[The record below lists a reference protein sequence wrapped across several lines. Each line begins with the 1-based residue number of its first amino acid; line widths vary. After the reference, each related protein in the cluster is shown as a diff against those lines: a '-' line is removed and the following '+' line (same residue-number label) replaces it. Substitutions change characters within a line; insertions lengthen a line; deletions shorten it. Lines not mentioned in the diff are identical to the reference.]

1 VIFDEFWLSKLKAG
15 TVVKLHFDDGHFEY
29 GHIKNFVTLLN
40 GELGVLVITQA
51 ESEVVFGL
59 DDIEIL

>member
-1 VIFDEFWLSKLKAG
+1 MIFNEFWLSKLKAG
-15 TVVKLHFDDGHFEY
+15 TVVKLHFDDGRFEY

-40 GELGVLVITQA
+40 GELGVLVTTQA